1 MTARTPD
8 DFDLLSAYLDEAL
21 SARQSEALEARLAE
35 SAELRAQLDDLRAM
49 RALLR
54 RAPVLQ
60 PPRDF
65 RLDPAMYARTAWW
78 SRLGVLRVA
87 SAVSA
92 AAAVLLIVFGVL
104 LGNLPSAPAQPVALQ
119 ATEAPIGTPI
129 SLQAADLPT
138 PTLEVVAPAAAPPM
152 IAPFAFTATP
162 DVASEAGL
170 MMATEAPQEMAEM
183 LPRAMPTVAVAE
195 APPEPTPQ
203 AEAADLSA
211 PSAETTLSPLARLA
225 IVIGAVLL
233 IIGGVLF
240 LIATFQRRP

>member
-1 MTARTPD
+1 
-8 DFDLLSAYLDEAL
+8 
-21 SARQSEALEARLAE
+21 
-35 SAELRAQLDDLRAM
+35 
-49 RALLR
+49 
-54 RAPVLQ
+54 
-60 PPRDF
+60 
-65 RLDPAMYARTAWW
+65 
-78 SRLGVLRVA
+78 
-87 SAVSA
+87 
-92 AAAVLLIVFGVL
+92 
-104 LGNLPSAPAQPVALQ
+104 
-119 ATEAPIGTPI
+119 
-129 SLQAADLPT
+129 
-138 PTLEVVAPAAAPPM
+138 
-152 IAPFAFTATP
+152 
-162 DVASEAGL
+162 